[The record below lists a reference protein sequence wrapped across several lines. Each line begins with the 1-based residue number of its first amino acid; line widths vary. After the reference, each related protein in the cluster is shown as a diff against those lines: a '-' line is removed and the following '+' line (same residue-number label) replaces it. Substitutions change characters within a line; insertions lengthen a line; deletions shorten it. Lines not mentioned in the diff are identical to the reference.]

1 MKKFMEE
8 FKAFALRGNVMD
20 MAVGVII
27 GGAFSGIVTSLTDNF
42 INPILN
48 VLTGGAT
55 YTLQDVSGFAS
66 SFIASVVN
74 FIIMAFILFCLL
86 KAVNKVTSLGA
97 KKDEP
102 AAPTTKKCPFC
113 MSEID
118 IKATRCPHCT
128 SQLPEEF
135 KQLLRMEILYF
146 PSSFLYLYI
155 PASITKQHA
164 LQFQLHHRATRPPT
178 PGESAKLTKFPTSTT
193 TRCPS
198 KKPKGCPE
206 GTRLCGPFGVFF

>member
-8 FKAFALRGNVMD
+8 FKASALRGNVMD

-55 YTLQDVSGFAS
+55 YTLQDVSGS

-86 KAVNKVTSLGA
+86 KAVNKVTSLGT
-97 KKDEP
+97 KKEEP
-102 AAPTTKKCPFC
+102 AFRQPRNVH
-113 MSEID
+113 S
-118 IKATRCPHCT
+118 
-128 SQLPEEF
+128 
-135 KQLLRMEILYF
+135 
-146 PSSFLYLYI
+146 
-155 PASITKQHA
+155 
-164 LQFQLHHRATRPPT
+164 
-178 PGESAKLTKFPTSTT
+178 
-193 TRCPS
+193 
-198 KKPKGCPE
+198 
-206 GTRLCGPFGVFF
+206 V